1 MAQSVEQLIRNQQV
15 KGSSPF
21 IGSIFR
27 GVAQFGSAF
36 GSGPKGRR
44 FKSCH
49 LDQKNGR
56 KSSDFRLFL
65 MQFAQRRVFGTFS
78 LQLFCN
84 LSKYTKRPQ
93 TSIYREFAISRH
105 NILHF
110 SKRPSQFARKR
121 HRLEQPRPAALPS
134 LICRFVWKSPCP
146 PGEPPPPAAHN

>member
-1 MAQSVEQLIRNQQV
+1 MVT
-15 KGSSPF
+15 GSNPVTSPKKRPEILGF
-21 IGSIFR
+21 P
-27 GVAQFGSAF
+27 V
-36 GSGPKGRR
+36 
-44 FKSCH
+44 
-49 LDQKNGR
+49 
-56 KSSDFRLFL
+56 FL
-65 MQFAQRRVFGTFS
+65 MQFTQKRVFGTFS

-93 TSIYREFAISRH
+93 TSIYSGFAISRH

-146 PGEPPPPAAHN
+146 PGEPPTPAAHNYATAPSRVKLREIRGPGVCKKNLRIYANTY